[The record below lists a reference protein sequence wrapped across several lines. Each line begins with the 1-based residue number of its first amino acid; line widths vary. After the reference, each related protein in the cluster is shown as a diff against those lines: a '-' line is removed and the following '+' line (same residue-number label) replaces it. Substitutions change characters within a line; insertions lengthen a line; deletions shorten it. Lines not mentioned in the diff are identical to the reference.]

1 MAKPTTSK
9 KEQTRKHS
17 RSNNTND
24 NLTSSSTGRRKNTSN
39 KNNQNN
45 NNVVSHQ
52 FYCSRLFSTSK
63 TRGSRSK
70 FPRFNKKSSSSSA
83 SSSFS
88 SNFQN
93 ITPELF
99 LAFIITAILVMFIL
113 FSEATAFPELRP
125 VAPSDL
131 NNHLDRFINFHQNA
145 NFT

>member
-1 MAKPTTSK
+1 MAKPTTLK

-24 NLTSSSTGRRKNTSN
+24 NLTSSSSGRRKNTSN
-39 KNNQNN
+39 KNNQN

-93 ITPELF
+93 VTPELF

-131 NNHLDRFINFHQNA
+131 NNHLDRFINFHQNT